1 MKALIPF
8 AIAMGGAIALVS
20 PATAQ
25 WAVTVGSSGQTPVNQ
40 SPFAV
45 TTADPTRIRNIGR
58 ESAEGG
64 YLRLERRTNSRWT
77 YGAAVSVASV
87 DYVSE
92 TLDRATFQPV
102 LDSEV
107 SRRTDTGRLTT
118 MLAQIGHLLTP
129 LSWRTRVE
137 LLGGAGLIHLSGL
150 SDVNPDERTS
160 GLRPAFDIGV
170 AVTQELSSVIG
181 IQAGYSRF
189 YYRSP
194 TNQEGFAPSRG
205 MEDVRAT
212 IGLRL
217 ALR

>member
-1 MKALIPF
+1 MKALIPLVIVMGA
-8 AIAMGGAIALVS
+8 AIAPVS
-20 PATAQ
+20 HATAQ
-25 WAVTVGSSGQTPVNQ
+25 WALTVGSSGQVPVNQ

-58 ESAEGG
+58 EGAEGG
-64 YLRLERRTNSRWT
+64 YLRLERRTSSRWT

-102 LDSEV
+102 LGSEA
-107 SRRTDTGRLTT
+107 SPRTGNGTLTT
-118 MLAQIGHLLTP
+118 MLAQVGHLLTP

-160 GLRPAFDIGV
+160 GLRPALDIGV
-170 AVTQELSSVIG
+170 AVTQELSSVVG

-189 YYRSP
+189 FYRSP
-194 TNQEGFAPSRG
+194 TNQEGFAPSTG
-205 MEDVRAT
+205 MTDIRAT
-212 IGLRL
+212 IGLRFN
-217 ALR
+217 LR